1 MKKYSIPISDEN
13 IDIFFKPLRRKT
25 DIIIL
30 LMNTIKYAI
39 SYVDVSTRT
48 NSSIDIIIDDMNRFI
63 YKSENKIFSIRSPF
77 SIREDAGKLIFYS
90 KNISEMTSTI
100 SSKIIAFSND
110 NRFNSPSWGGF
121 IELLDELF
129 IDADNIWSFIQELMQ
144 FEDGYLRY
152 DHDPDHESG
161 RIHPLYHLDI
171 YYTTASTFKI
181 GTYHKPCPY
190 YFTELLNN
198 NVESKY
204 LERK

>member
-1 MKKYSIPISDEN
+1 MKKYSIPISNEN
-13 IDIFFKPLRRKT
+13 IDMFFKPLRKKT

-30 LMNTIKYAI
+30 LMNTIKYVI
-39 SYVDVSTRT
+39 SYVNVSTRT

-77 SIREDAGKLIFYS
+77 SIREDEGKLIFYS
-90 KNISEMTSTI
+90 KNIPEITSTI

-110 NRFNSPSWGGF
+110 YRFNSSSWGGF

-129 IDADNIWSFIQELMQ
+129 TDADSVWLLIQELML

-152 DHDPDHESG
+152 DHDPEHESG

-181 GTYHKPCPY
+181 GTYHKPCPF

-198 NVESKY
+198 NIEAKF
-204 LERK
+204 LEKK